1 MGVRSAIGL
10 KRYLTR
16 VALGVVLSAVFIGHA
31 ADAWRFSLID
41 TLESFIYDARL
52 RMTAPGGVDERIV
65 ILDIDE
71 KSLAELGHWPWRRD
85 LMADIVNRLFDDY
98 GVKLLGFDVVFPEPD
113 TSSGLASLESIAAGE
128 LKHDRGFA
136 SALERLKGPLNY
148 DRRFADALRNR
159 SVVLGYYFNQVA
171 ERKAGR
177 LPQPATFLEGEAAQ
191 RIALVD
197 WQGYGANLPIL
208 QEAAQHAGHF
218 SPFVDEDGIFRRVPL
233 LVRYQGEIYE
243 SLSLAMARVWLGNP
257 PFKYGPDLDWMA
269 LWTPQQEYRIPV
281 DEHFSSLIPYRG
293 PEGSFRYFS
302 AVDVLKKRISS
313 DELRG
318 KIVLVGTRAP
328 GLMDLRSTPVGSPY
342 PGVEIH
348 ANLLAG
354 ILDQTIKAGS
364 SSKTAIDVLETALA
378 ALLLT
383 VLMPRLS
390 PLPATGF
397 ATLVA
402 ASVAAV
408 GAVSW
413 SSGTVIPMASALAAT
428 LALYVFNMSWG
439 FFVESRSNRLLTRR
453 FGQYVPPEL
462 VAEMARDPERYSM
475 EGRKAELSVL
485 FSDVRGFTTISE
497 NIDSKELML
506 LMNEYLGVMTR
517 IVQQNRGTLDKYMGD
532 AVMAFWGAPVADDQ
546 HARHAVLT
554 AMAMQAS
561 MREVN
566 ATFAARGWPPLQI
579 GVGVNSGLMTVGDM
593 GSPVRQSYTVMGDA
607 VNLGSRLESVT
618 KRYGVGIIIGEVT
631 RALLPDLICRELDRV
646 RVKGKD
652 EPVCIYEPVGF
663 PGDIDVTLGVEIDE
677 WHLALEDYRLQ
688 AWDAAE
694 ERLGALQQA
703 HAECKLYALFRERI
717 AYYRDNPPTP
727 DWDGVTNFETK

>member
-1 MGVRSAIGL
+1 MGVRSAVGL

-16 VALGVVLSAVFIGHA
+16 VALGILLSAVFIGHA
-31 ADAWRFSLID
+31 ADVWRFSLID

-98 GVKLLGFDVVFPEPD
+98 GIRQLGFDVVFPEPD
-113 TSSGLASLESIAAGE
+113 TSSGLASLQSIANGD
-128 LKHDRGFA
+128 LKHDRAFGA
-136 SALERLKGPLNY
+136 IVDRLKGSLDY
-148 DRRFADALRNR
+148 DRRFADSLRNR
-159 SVVLGYYFNQVA
+159 PIVLGYYFNQDA
-171 ERKAGR
+171 ERRAGK
-177 LPQPATFLEGEAAQ
+177 LPSSATFLEGEAARQ
-191 RIALVD
+191 VDFVD
-197 WQGYGANLPIL
+197 WQGYGANLAIL
-208 QEAAQHAGHF
+208 QDAAKSAGHF
-218 SPFVDEDGIFRRVPL
+218 SPYVDDDGIFRRVPL
-233 LVRYQGEIYE
+233 LVRYQGELYE
-243 SLSLAMARVWLGNP
+243 SLSLAMARVWLNNP
-257 PFKYGPDLDWMA
+257 PFKYGPHLDWVA
-269 LWTPQQEYRIPV
+269 LWTPRKEYKIPV
-281 DEHFSSLIPYRG
+281 DERFLSLIPYRG
-293 PEGSFRYFS
+293 PAESFRYLS
-302 AVDVLKKRISS
+302 AIDVLKKRVP
-313 DELRG
+313 DEALRG

-342 PGVEIH
+342 PGVEVH

-354 ILDQTIKAGS
+354 ILDGTIRTS
-364 SSKTAIDVLETALA
+364 SSENVTANLVQTALCSLFLALLMPLLPPLRSTLA
-378 ALLLT
+378 ALGAMLA
-383 VLMPRLS
+383 VL
-390 PLPATGF
+390 GVGQVF
-397 ATLVA
+397 W
-402 ASVAAV
+402 ASMEVL
-408 GAVSW
+408 
-413 SSGTVIPMASALAAT
+413 PMASALAAT

-554 AMAMQAS
+554 ALAMQAS

-566 ATFAARGWPPLQI
+566 ATFATRGWPPLQI

-618 KRYGVGIIIGEVT
+618 KRYGVGVIIGEATCV
-631 RALLPDLICRELDRV
+631 LLPDLTCRELDRV

-652 EPVCIYEPVGF
+652 EPVCIYEPIGF
-663 PGDIDVTLGVEIDE
+663 AHEIDDAILAEITE
-677 WHLALEDYRLQ
+677 WHRALDDYRHQSWL
-688 AWDAAE
+688 AAE
-694 ERLGALQQA
+694 ERLVVLQQSQP
-703 HAECKLYALFRERI
+703 ECKLYALFRERI
-717 AYYRDNPPTP
+717 AYYRDNPPAP